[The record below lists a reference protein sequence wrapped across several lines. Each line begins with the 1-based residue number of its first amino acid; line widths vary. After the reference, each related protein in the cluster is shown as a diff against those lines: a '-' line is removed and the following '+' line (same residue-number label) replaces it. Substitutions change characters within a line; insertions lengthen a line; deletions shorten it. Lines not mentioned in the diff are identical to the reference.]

1 MDLAKLKDD
10 IQKKNLVSLVEHEPL
25 MERCNSWCGTS
36 PAAAA
41 GGGFRGAC
49 NSSLP
54 EEEEVLG
61 RGLFLACESNSQ
73 KRSDENQDG

>member
-1 MDLAKLKDD
+1 MDGLIDRLTRREGCKEK
-10 IQKKNLVSLVEHEPL
+10 E
-25 MERCNSWCGTS
+25 NSEETII
-36 PAAAA
+36 
-41 GGGFRGAC
+41 GAC
-49 NSSLP
+49 DSSLP

>member
-1 MDLAKLKDD
+1 MPV
-10 IQKKNLVSLVEHEPL
+10 KKRSRFSCACDSSLPEEEEVL
-25 MERCNSWCGTS
+25 G
-36 PAAAA
+36 
-41 GGGFRGAC
+41 RGLFFAC
-49 NSSLP
+49 DSSLP

>member
-1 MDLAKLKDD
+1 M
-10 IQKKNLVSLVEHEPL
+10 
-25 MERCNSWCGTS
+25 
-36 PAAAA
+36 
-41 GGGFRGAC
+41 
-49 NSSLP
+49 SLP

>member
-1 MDLAKLKDD
+1 MDRGARTPIVNTPLPFIHGPVIKELKMP
-10 IQKKNLVSLVEHEPL
+10 PL
-25 MERCNSWCGTS
+25 LIS
-36 PAAAA
+36 
-41 GGGFRGAC
+41 RGAC
-49 NSSLP
+49 DSSLP